1 MSTISGAERTTSK
14 FNDEFSRIGWSAW
27 HILRVYVPSTAPLN
41 VILWLISVAKL
52 FCFDI
57 FRPQATYRPLASV
70 SNCSSFNSLDHLF
83 TVTVRVTWP
92 QRPWRAA
99 VQRRISRQ
107 TQRMSVRPSIRSSVL
122 RSSRPRTTDLRR
134 SFPSTLIPPTQPRRH
149 QRLYT
154 GFLLWSRPALRQQP
168 PRIHH
173 GFTARFTQETAR
185 TGTLF
190 LHWSVGNCVCIQRKN
205 SDVSRPKTS
214 NTHEKWNTTKNMLHR
229 SPYRE
234 TPVRLER
241 WQPDIQSIKNQ
252 PIFLNVVTGWMLCY
266 QVRMHDPRAADE
278 WNLWQNKFLTRF
290 LIAPMY
296 DNFKIWNTTFDKLF
310 FGPSLRR
317 LSELTTKLLRARNR
331 IRCNVQY
338 IFTVLCRLGFIDVS

>member
-1 MSTISGAERTTSK
+1 MPQCNAVYHDRLSGC
-14 FNDEFSRIGWSAW
+14 
-27 HILRVYVPSTAPLN
+27 PS
-41 VILWLISVAKL
+41 
-52 FCFDI
+52 
-57 FRPQATYRPLASV
+57 
-70 SNCSSFNSLDHLF
+70 DH
-83 TVTVRVTWP
+83 P
-92 QRPWRAA
+92 
-99 VQRRISRQ
+99 
-107 TQRMSVRPSIRSSVL
+107 SVRPSCGHHAPALLTSAALSPQPSFLPLNRAATSV
-122 RSSRPRTTDLRR
+122 
-134 SFPSTLIPPTQPRRH
+134 
-149 QRLYT
+149 YT

-296 DNFKIWNTTFDKLF
+296 DNFKISNTTFDMLF
-310 FGPSLRR
+310 FGLSLQR

-338 IFTVLCRLGFIDVS
+338 IFTVLCRLGFIDRVS